1 MFTVKPMSQGDFGF
15 ATKLANTM
23 GWNMAIEDF
32 KFNRELEPEGC
43 VVAFHGRERVGV
55 ATSIS
60 FGKVGWFGNL
70 IVKEKYRKQG
80 VGRLLVRH
88 AINYLQAK
96 GVKTIGIYAYPYLKE
111 FYGALGFKPDED
123 FSVLHAQNL
132 AASASKDLPTIGMEQ
147 IEDVEQFDSRCFGAN
162 RKKVLEPI
170 ILQKGNLS
178 YLVKEDSVVIG
189 YVAAT
194 IYETMT
200 SLGPMVCKENDDVAT
215 RLLKAVLGKL
225 NGKNVYAVM
234 PKKQE
239 RLMNIV
245 LSAGF
250 QEAFSMSRMFLG
262 KAVSK
267 NCIYMAESLERG

>member
-1 MFTVKPMSQGDFGF
+1 MFTVKPMTQGDFEF

-23 GWNMAIEDF
+23 DWNMAMEDF
-32 KFNRELEPEGC
+32 KFNRNLEPEGC
-43 VVAFHGRERVGV
+43 VVAFHGRERVGI
-55 ATSIS
+55 ATSVS
-60 FGKVGWFGNL
+60 FGNVGWFGNL

-80 VGRLLVRH
+80 VGSLLVKH

-96 GVKTIGIYAYPYLKE
+96 DVKTIGIYAYPYLKE

-123 FSVLHAQNL
+123 FSVLHAQTL
-132 AASASKDLPTIGMEQ
+132 AASASEELLTSGMEQ
-147 IEDVEQFDSRCFGAN
+147 VEAIEQFDGQFFGAN

-178 YLVKEDSVVIG
+178 YLVKDDSAVIG
-189 YVAAT
+189 YIAAT

-200 SLGPMVCKENDDVAT
+200 SLGPMVCIENEAAAAK
-215 RLLKAVLGKL
+215 LLKAALGKL

-239 RLMNIV
+239 LLMNII

-262 KAVSK
+262 KAVAK
-267 NCIYMAESLERG
+267 NCIYMPESLERG